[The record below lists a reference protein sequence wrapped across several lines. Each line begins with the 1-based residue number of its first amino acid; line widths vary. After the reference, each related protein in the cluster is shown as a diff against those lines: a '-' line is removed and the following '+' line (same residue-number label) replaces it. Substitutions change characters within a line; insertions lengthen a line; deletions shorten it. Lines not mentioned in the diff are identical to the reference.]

1 MDAARSHA
9 PNRSVSL
16 TSTIRARGGVRTDSA
31 MKMEKRENFE
41 TFEEQERRA
50 QQELNVAALIK
61 AAAIAGLAVFL
72 VPAGPWMSSEM
83 MTNVMGRGMGTQ
95 AAIAFVLH
103 FAVAFIYAWIIAL
116 CIYRL
121 PLGAGVG
128 FGALLALPLWAVNY
142 AVFAAGAGFRGNE
155 VHAAIAHFMFCLF
168 FSVAYRGMAVPRPR
182 RKDGGEA
189 QASGPGGASQAR
201 AGGLGT

>member
-1 MDAARSHA
+1 
-9 PNRSVSL
+9 
-16 TSTIRARGGVRTDSA
+16 

-41 TFEEQERRA
+41 SFEEQERRA
-50 QQELNVAALIK
+50 QQELNVAALVK
-61 AAAIAGLAVFL
+61 AAAIAGLAVFV

-95 AAIAFVLH
+95 AVIAFFLH
-103 FAVAFIYAWIIAL
+103 SALAFLYAWIIAL

-142 AVFAAGAGFRGNE
+142 AVFAAGAGFQANE

-168 FSVAYRGMAVPRPR
+168 FSVAYRGMAVPRPL
-182 RKDGGEA
+182 RKDGGGEP
-189 QASGPGGASQAR
+189 GRPGGASQAR

>member
-1 MDAARSHA
+1 
-9 PNRSVSL
+9 
-16 TSTIRARGGVRTDSA
+16 

-41 TFEEQERRA
+41 SFEEQERRA
-50 QQELNVAALIK
+50 QQELNVGALIK
-61 AAAIAGLAVFL
+61 ATLLAGIVIFA
-72 VPAGPWMSSEM
+72 VPAGPWMSQESM
-83 MTNVMGRGMGTQ
+83 VNVMGRGMGNQ
-95 AAIAFVLH
+95 AVIAFVGH
-103 FAVAFIYAWIIAL
+103 FAVAFLYAWIIAV

-142 AVFAAGAGFRGNE
+142 AVFVAGAGLQANE

-168 FSVAYRGMAVPRPR
+168 FSVAYRGLAVPRPR
-182 RKDGGEA
+182 RKDGDA
-189 QASGPGGASQAR
+189 QASGPSRRTQAP

>member
-1 MDAARSHA
+1 
-9 PNRSVSL
+9 
-16 TSTIRARGGVRTDSA
+16 

-41 TFEEQERRA
+41 SFEEQERRA
-50 QQELNVAALIK
+50 QQELNVGAVIK
-61 AAAIAGLAVFL
+61 AAFLAGIVIFV
-72 VPAGPWMSSEM
+72 VPAGPWMSQESM
-83 MTNVMGRGMGTQ
+83 VNVMGRGMGNQ
-95 AAIAFVLH
+95 AIIAFFSH
-103 FAVAFIYAWIIAL
+103 FALVFIYAWIIAL

-142 AVFAAGAGFRGNE
+142 AVFVAGAGLQANE

-168 FSVAYRGMAVPRPR
+168 FSVAYRGLAVPRPR
-182 RKDGGEA
+182 RKDGVDQTTSPSRRT
-189 QASGPGGASQAR
+189 QAP

>member
-1 MDAARSHA
+1 
-9 PNRSVSL
+9 
-16 TSTIRARGGVRTDSA
+16 

-41 TFEEQERRA
+41 SFEEQEHRA
-50 QQELNVAALIK
+50 QQEMSMGALVK
-61 AAAIAGLAVFL
+61 AVLLAGIVIFV

-95 AAIAFVLH
+95 AVVAFFAH
-103 FAVAFIYAWIIAL
+103 FALAFLYGWIIAL

-121 PLGAGVG
+121 PLGAGLG
-128 FGALLALPLWAVNY
+128 FGSLLSLPLWGLNY
-142 AVFAAGAGFRGNE
+142 VVFVAGAGFQANE

-168 FSVAYRGMAVPRPR
+168 FSVAYRGLAVPRPA
-182 RKDGGEA
+182 RKAGDA
-189 QASGPGGASQAR
+189 QQRGPGGASQAP

>member
-1 MDAARSHA
+1 
-9 PNRSVSL
+9 
-16 TSTIRARGGVRTDSA
+16 

-41 TFEEQERRA
+41 SFEEQERRA
-50 QQELNVAALIK
+50 QQELNVGALIK
-61 AAAIAGLAVFL
+61 AAVIAGIAVFV
-72 VPAGPWMSSEM
+72 VPAGPWMSQESM
-83 MTNVMGRGMGTQ
+83 VNVMGRGMGDQTVL
-95 AAIAFVLH
+95 AFCLH
-103 FAVAFIYAWIIAL
+103 FVVVAIYAWIIAL

-128 FGALLALPLWAVNY
+128 FGALLAVPLWGVNY
-142 AVFAAGAGFRGNE
+142 AVFAAGAGFQANE

-182 RKDGGEA
+182 RKDGDSHATGSGRA
-189 QASGPGGASQAR
+189 TQAP